1 VNDVKIR
8 DFLKIKSRP
17 VVTISPNDTVSVAI
31 QRLIENDI
39 GALPVCDDKG
49 MLVGIVSERDLLRIC
64 HLQSSAIGST
74 KVEEAMTKHVAIG
87 TPEDDV
93 DYVASV
99 MKQKRIR
106 HLPILADEKLEGMVS
121 MRDIIDVQLEE
132 AQAEIRYARLV
143 KTSHLGGRRPLV

>member
-8 DFLKIKSRP
+8 DFLKIKGRP
-17 VVTISPNDTVSVAI
+17 VVTISPNETVSVAI

-49 MLVGIVSERDLLRIC
+49 ILVGIVSERDLLRIC
-64 HLQSSAIGST
+64 HLQSSAISST
-74 KVEEAMTKHVAIG
+74 KVEDVMTKHVAVG

-93 DYVASV
+93 DYAASV

-106 HLPILADEKLEGMVS
+106 HLPILVGEKLEGMVS

-132 AQAEIRYARLV
+132 AQAEIRYARLL
-143 KTSHLGGRRPLV
+143 KRTHHGRRPLV